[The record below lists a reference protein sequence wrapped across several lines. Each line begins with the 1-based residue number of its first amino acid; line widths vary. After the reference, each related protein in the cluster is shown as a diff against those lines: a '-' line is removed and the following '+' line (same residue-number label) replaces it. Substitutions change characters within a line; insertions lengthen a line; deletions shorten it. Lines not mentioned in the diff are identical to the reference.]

1 MKRIIRTTRVLVA
14 SGVVAVALLAACDGG
29 DPGVATRTVAPER
42 VDAPAA
48 ARLAAQAERYE
59 RSAHLQGQARTY
71 GAPAGRQDA
80 VRPHPIEA
88 GNRSVAEQLER
99 SAKLEGQ
106 ARTYSNADS
115 SDDAPA
121 PADETSDD
129 EFVPGSRHMPTR

>member
-1 MKRIIRTTRVLVA
+1 MKRTIRTTKVLVA

-29 DPGVATRTVAPER
+29 DPGEATRTVAPER

-71 GAPAGRQDA
+71 GAPAGRQNA
-80 VRPHPIEA
+80 VRPDLIEA
-88 GNRSVAEQLER
+88 GNRAVAEQLER
-99 SAKLEGQ
+99 RAQLEGQ

-115 SDDAPA
+115 SNAAPT
-121 PADETSDD
+121 PADDTSGDG
-129 EFVPGSRHMPTR
+129 FVPGSRHMPMR

>member
-1 MKRIIRTTRVLVA
+1 MKRIIRKTRVLVA

-29 DPGVATRTVAPER
+29 DPGEATRTVAPER

-48 ARLAAQAERYE
+48 TALAAQAERYE

-71 GAPAGRQDA
+71 GAPAGSQDA
-80 VRPHPIEA
+80 VRPDPIEA
-88 GNRSVAEQLER
+88 GNQSVAEQLER

-115 SDDAPA
+115 SDAPA
-121 PADETSDD
+121 AADESSGDG
-129 EFVPGSRHMPTR
+129 FVPRSRHMPMR